1 MSTIL
6 ILCTQVAAFPQ
17 SSIAV
22 QVREIVDAWGHV
34 PGVMLSRWVIKGFG
48 SQMSVTLAFPVL
60 DGADES
66 LHSILASAGHVMAEG
81 VVS

>member
-1 MSTIL
+1 VDVLPQTS
-6 ILCTQVAAFPQ
+6 VADHD
-17 SSIAV
+17 
-22 QVREIVDAWGHV
+22 REIVDAWGHV

-48 SQMSVTLAFPVL
+48 SQLSVALAVPVL